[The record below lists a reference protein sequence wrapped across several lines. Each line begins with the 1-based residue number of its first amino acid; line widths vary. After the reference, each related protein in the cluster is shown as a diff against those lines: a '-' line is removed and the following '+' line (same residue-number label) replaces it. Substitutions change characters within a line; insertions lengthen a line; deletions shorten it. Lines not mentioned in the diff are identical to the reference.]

1 MSRSSARGQVE
12 PTAALVVL
20 LAVCAA
26 VSTYAT
32 VLNGAG
38 HEAEREV
45 AAPTLDRVV
54 DRVAVGGVAE
64 PSRRRRA
71 QRAGPAGYRLNVT
84 LAAAGR
90 RWHAGPKRPGPGAA
104 AGTDTDAAT
113 RTLGVRLA
121 PGRIRPG
128 RVRVVVWP

>member
-20 LAVCAA
+20 LAVCGA

-32 VLNGAG
+32 VLGGAG
-38 HEAEREV
+38 YEAERDV
-45 AAPTLDRVV
+45 AVPTLDRVV
-54 DRVAVGGVAE
+54 DRLATGGVAD
-64 PSRRRRA
+64 PAQRRRA
-71 QRAGPAGYRLNVT
+71 RHAGPAGYRVNVT

-90 RWHAGPKRPGPGAA
+90 RWHAGPSPAEDA
-104 AGTDTDAAT
+104 DTAT

-121 PGRIRPG
+121 PGRVRPG
-128 RVRVVVWP
+128 RVRVEVWS

>member
-1 MSRSSARGQVE
+1 MSRSSDRGQVE

-26 VSTYAT
+26 VSTHAT

-38 HEAEREV
+38 YEAERNV

-54 DRVAVGGVAE
+54 DRLAVGGVAD
-64 PSRRRRA
+64 PTRRRRA
-71 QRAGPAGYRLNVT
+71 QRAGPTGYRLNVT
-84 LAAAGR
+84 LAAAGQH
-90 RWHAGPKRPGPGAA
+90 WYAGPTAPGPSAD
-104 AGTDTDAAT
+104 TDTAV
-113 RTLGVRLA
+113 RTLGIRLA

-128 RVRVVVWP
+128 RVRVEVWA

>member
-32 VLNGAG
+32 VLGGAG
-38 HEAEREV
+38 HEVERDV
-45 AAPTLDRVV
+45 ASPTLDRVV
-54 DRVAVGGVAE
+54 DRLAVGGVAE
-64 PSRRRRA
+64 PARRRRA
-71 QRAGPAGYRLNVT
+71 QRAGPTGYRLNVT
-84 LAAAGR
+84 LAAGGR
-90 RWHAGPKRPGPGAA
+90 RWHAGPKRPGPGASA
-104 AGTDTDAAT
+104 DTDAAA
-113 RTLGVRLA
+113 RALGVRLA

-128 RVRVVVWP
+128 RVRVVMWP